1 MINKKMLL
9 VCFEVINDLLE
20 NLENVKLKND
30 KNLLEVKKIV
40 NCVCCGENEYI
51 KKILDG
57 EK

>member
-20 NLENVKLKND
+20 NLENVKLKDD

-40 NCVCCGENEYI
+40 NCVYCGENEYI
-51 KKILDG
+51 KKIVGG